1 MCEHLGEAAAS
12 SRLMSAI
19 AKVAQ
24 ANKVVTRDLG
34 GDAST
39 ENVTDAIINAVRRD
53 DLDLEIFNKLG
64 K

>member
-1 MCEHLGEAAAS
+1 
-12 SRLMSAI
+12 MSAI

-39 ENVTDAIINAVRRD
+39 ENVTDAIITAVRRD